1 MVIINSINL
10 QGNHANQRE
19 IMLPRFVSKK
29 IFSVLTAALLG
40 LFLLFPAGWTNLG
53 PVFFPNAEAGF
64 FSNDLELFEE
74 VVDLVGDKYVYVP
87 DYKKM
92 FAASI
97 DEMVKALNDENIS
110 LKNEPIGQSISKFD
124 KNIRYTLGYNREN
137 ALETFKKAYYFL
149 LEESEGKLSKEKL
162 EIAAVTGLMGSLDP
176 YSKYMNTDSFN
187 RSMRD
192 TEGRYGGLGMV
203 ITMKDSRLYVVKTIK
218 NSPARRAGIQPDDI
232 FEKVNGTIIEKT
244 QISELADKLRGQ
256 PGTGVTITLYRPS
269 EKKEYSYTLN
279 REVILLETVEY
290 KTLKNS
296 VGSIKITS
304 FSRQTNNQL
313 KEALTKAK
321 RDKVKGFILDLRDN
335 PGGLLDQSVKIASHF
350 LHRNRLIVYT
360 QGREQTDRREY
371 KAKYQNS
378 LNSMPVVILI
388 NQHSASAAEIVAGAL
403 RDSGKALIIGENS
416 YGKGT
421 VQTIFRT
428 SDGSGI
434 RLTTSKYYTPS
445 GTDITSQGIVPEI
458 HITED
463 HVPKNSIGISEQ
475 SHTKFLQ
482 NTSVSEI
489 KLKETQISKFIAK
502 NHSAALKTPDP
513 TFAFAKMLI
522 ENVSVANK
530 KKTLE
535 KARDLAA
542 NIHY

>member
-1 MVIINSINL
+1 M

-19 IMLPRFVSKK
+19 IMPPRFVSKK

-40 LFLLFPAGWTNLG
+40 LFLFFPAGWTNLG

-74 VVDLVGDKYVYVP
+74 VVDLVGDKYVYAP

-92 FAASI
+92 FVASI

-124 KNIRYTLGYNREN
+124 KNIRYTLGYNPEN

-162 EIAAVTGLMGSLDP
+162 EIAAVTGLMDSLDP
-176 YSKYMNTDSFN
+176 YSKYMDIDSFN

-360 QGREQTDRREY
+360 QGREQTDRHEY

-378 LNSMPVVILI
+378 LHSMPVVILI

-463 HVPKNSIGISEQ
+463 HIPRNSLGISEQ
-475 SHTKFLQ
+475 SHTKLLQ
-482 NTSVSEI
+482 SNSVSEI
-489 KLKETQISKFIAK
+489 KLKETQISKFVAK
-502 NHSAALKTPDP
+502 NHNAALETPDP

>member
-1 MVIINSINL
+1 L
-10 QGNHANQRE
+10 QDNHANQRK
-19 IMLPRFVSKK
+19 IMSPRFASKK

-40 LFLLFPAGWTNLG
+40 LFLLFPAGGTNLG
-53 PVFFPNAEAGF
+53 PAFFPNAEAGF

-92 FAASI
+92 FMASI
-97 DEMVKALNDENIS
+97 DEMVQTLNDENIS

-149 LEESEGKLSKEKL
+149 LEESKGKLSKEKL

-176 YSKYMNTDSFN
+176 YSKYMDSDSFN

-192 TEGRYGGLGMV
+192 TEGKYGGLGMI
-203 ITMKDSRLYVVKTIK
+203 ITMKDNHLYVVKTIK

-232 FEKVNGTIIEKT
+232 FEKVNGTIIKKT
-244 QISELADKLRGQ
+244 QIPELADKLRGQ
-256 PGTGVTITLYRPS
+256 PGTGITITLYRPS
-269 EKKEYSYTLN
+269 EKKEYSYNLN
-279 REVILLETVEY
+279 REVILFETVEY

-313 KEALTKAK
+313 KEVLTKAK

-360 QGREQTDRREY
+360 QGREQTDRHEY

-378 LNSMPVVILI
+378 LHSMPVVILI

-445 GTDITSQGIVPEI
+445 GTDITSQGIVPEV

-463 HVPKNSIGISEQ
+463 HIPENSIGISEQ

-482 NTSVSEI
+482 STSASEI
-489 KLKETQISKFIAK
+489 KLKETQISKFVAK
-502 NHSAALKTPDP
+502 NHSVALETPDP